1 MAQMEKGIRSGKI
14 ETDEIDGQ
22 GSEARYATLYKLALD
37 SAEKSDEE
45 RLTRE
50 AKGDEEEGESLL
62 GVYVIVAVAIVVIGI
77 VLVTVTCLYF
87 KRKNEK

>member
-1 MAQMEKGIRSGKI
+1 MEKGIRSGKI

-22 GSEARYATLYKLALD
+22 DSEARYATLYKLALD
-37 SAEKSDEE
+37 SAERSDEE

-50 AKGDEEEGESLL
+50 SKGDDEEGESLL
-62 GVYVIVAVAIVVIGI
+62 GVYVVVAVAILVIGI
-77 VLVTVTCLYF
+77 ILVTVTCLYF